1 MFPDGSDIVL
11 LGNSQFNQYAIDRFT
26 LAYEVHNAIAGLPRL
41 KVFKVTADES
51 ITKCQN
57 E

>member
-1 MFPDGSDIVL
+1 M
-11 LGNSQFNQYAIDRFT
+11 GNSQFNQYAIDRFT
-26 LAYEVHNAIAGLPRL
+26 LAYEVHNAIAGVPPL
-41 KVFKVTADES
+41 KTFKVTAKEN